1 MRTRRGIRSRSTPN
15 RSALYICGTK
25 QTSANPGSS
34 EKQQVNGDTVGI
46 DMLDDDGQSIFGA
59 IKQTVVEI
67 DRP

>member
-1 MRTRRGIRSRSTPN
+1 MLDKIETGEFRTPF
-15 RSALYICGTK
+15 LK
-25 QTSANPGSS
+25 D
-34 EKQQVNGDTVGI
+34 GDTVGI